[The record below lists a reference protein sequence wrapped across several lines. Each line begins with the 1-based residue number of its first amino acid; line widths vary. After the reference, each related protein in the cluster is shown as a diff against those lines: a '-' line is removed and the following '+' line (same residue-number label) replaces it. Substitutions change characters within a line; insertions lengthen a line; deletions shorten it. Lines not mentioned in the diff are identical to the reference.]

1 VTSIARDSETQD
13 DLIDWWDDEELDDSV
28 EVTVGAAEAVL
39 FVREGEV
46 LLELPP
52 GRHRLTAESHPALAD
67 WLGNDDEEVAIA
79 FLTVGRRIELDV
91 AIGYTWGEK
100 DEAFVSTTGA
110 IVVKNATLAL
120 GLLEHLDDEESLE
133 GWIADEIATHLADAI
148 GALDI
153 PDILHV
159 TSQAYDMDL
168 IETALANANGVL
180 SEYGVSVESLGEL
193 THQLDPETEKRIKAE
208 LVKQAKKAPRSP

>member
-1 VTSIARDSETQD
+1 MTSIARNSESQD
-13 DLIDWWDDEELDDSV
+13 DLIDWWDEEELDDAV
-28 EVTVGAAEAVL
+28 EVTVGMTEVVL
-39 FVREGEV
+39 FVKEGAV

-52 GRHRLTAESHPALAD
+52 GRHRLTAESHPVLEE
-67 WLGNDDEEVAIA
+67 WLDNDDEDVAIA
-79 FLTVGRRIELDV
+79 FVTVGRRIELEV

-110 IVVKNATLAL
+110 IVVKNGTLAL

-159 TSQAYDMDL
+159 TSQAYDADL
-168 IETALANANGVL
+168 VESALANANGVL
-180 SEYGVSVESLGEL
+180 APYGVSVESLGEL

-208 LVKQAKKAPRSP
+208 LVKKEKARLR